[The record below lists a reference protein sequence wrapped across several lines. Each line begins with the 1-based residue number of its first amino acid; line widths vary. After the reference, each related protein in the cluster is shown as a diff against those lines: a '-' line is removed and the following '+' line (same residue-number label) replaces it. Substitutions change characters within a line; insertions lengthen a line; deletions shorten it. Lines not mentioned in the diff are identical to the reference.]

1 MCGNTIVS
9 IFFFLFYEVRNTA
22 APFRN
27 KEKKEKNKTGIAE
40 RYLDKVL
47 LITASSSE
55 ESPITRP
62 PHDHHRLPLQR
73 SEDTNDKS
81 TVPLFHTLPFQQVS
95 RSRVNPSTRLGSK
108 TNFSSFHRGK
118 KEIFHQST
126 HLSIPHVNLSTR
138 NKHTR
143 PRVEE
148 SLQKRENRRRIAH
161 EGMRQRQRLRGGRK
175 PGISEWERRL

>member
-1 MCGNTIVS
+1 MCGNTMVS
-9 IFFFLFYEVRNTA
+9 IFLFLFYEVRNTA
-22 APFRN
+22 ALFRN
-27 KEKKEKNKTGIAE
+27 KEEKEKSKTGIAE

-118 KEIFHQST
+118 KEIFHQSYPPI
-126 HLSIPHVNLSTR
+126 HS
-138 NKHTR
+138 
-143 PRVEE
+143 PR
-148 SLQKRENRRRIAH
+148 
-161 EGMRQRQRLRGGRK
+161 
-175 PGISEWERRL
+175 

>member
-1 MCGNTIVS
+1 MCGNTMVS

-95 RSRVNPSTRLGSK
+95 RSRVNPSTRLDFPKRTSLLSIEERK
-108 TNFSSFHRGK
+108 KFSTSP
-118 KEIFHQST
+118 T

-138 NKHTR
+138 NKHSA
-143 PRVEE
+143 E
-148 SLQKRENRRRIAH
+148 
-161 EGMRQRQRLRGGRK
+161 GGREFAEK
-175 PGISEWERRL
+175 RKSEEDRA